1 MNTAIATLILL
12 IAVLVAVLYIKRL
25 EGFWGTSPG
34 TLVQLQ
40 ASHVPTIEDIPM
52 FQEWIKQRNNGIK
65 EMTEAD
71 MENDGMPLEYRVLGT
86 RVGAF
91 S

>member
-1 MNTAIATLILL
+1 MNTATATLLLL
-12 IAVLVAVLYIKRL
+12 IGLLSVALYIKRI

-40 ASHVPTIEDIPM
+40 ASHSPTIEDIPM
-52 FQEWIKQRNNGIK
+52 LQEWIKKRNQGIK

-71 MENDGMPLEYRVLGT
+71 IEDGMPFEYRVLGT

-91 S
+91 A

>member
-1 MNTAIATLILL
+1 MNTAIPTLLLL
-12 IAVLVAVLYIKRL
+12 IALLVAALYIKRL

-40 ASHVPTIEDIPM
+40 ASHIPTIEDIPM
-52 FQEWIKQRNNGIK
+52 LKEWIKQRNQGIK

-71 MENDGMPLEYRVLGT
+71 IEDGMPIEYRVLGT
-86 RVGAF
+86 RIGAF
-91 S
+91 A

>member
-1 MNTAIATLILL
+1 MNTAIATLFLL
-12 IAVLVAVLYIKRL
+12 IALLVAVLYIKRS

-40 ASHVPTIEDIPM
+40 TSHVPTLEDIPM
-52 FQEWIKQRNNGIK
+52 LKAWIKQRNQGIK

-71 MENDGMPLEYRVLGT
+71 IEDGMPLEYRVLGT

-91 S
+91 A